1 MNKQQEHYKWKYH
14 MWVKEGGISIPP
26 FSPSYFNSSCT
37 ATRLFI
43 SVTRMVIGADGVTSH
58 WGEMELKICPDGQN
72 KGFGQKSGKRRK
84 EGDIRKRRCGGGGG
98 GDGAGGRG
106 WKTEGGEKT
115 GTKRNKKIIRKW
127 KTRDAGEV
135 YCVFYCSF
143 MDNRVVHAIIGMT
156 CWTQTPSS
164 ASLTKSISSDYT
176 QSN

>member
-1 MNKQQEHYKWKYH
+1 MK
-14 MWVKEGGISIPP
+14 ISHVGKRRGDKHPSL
-26 FSPSYFNSSCT
+26 FPSYFNSSCT

-84 EGDIRKRRCGGGGG
+84 EGGIRKGRCGG
-98 GDGAGGRG
+98 GDGAGGRS
-106 WKTEGGEKT
+106 WKTEWGKKT

-127 KTRDAGEV
+127 RTRDAGEV

-143 MDNRVVHAIIGMT
+143 MDNRVVHAIIGIGS
-156 CWTQTPSS
+156 WAWIAGHKLRALPG
-164 ASLTKSISSDYT
+164 
-176 QSN
+176 